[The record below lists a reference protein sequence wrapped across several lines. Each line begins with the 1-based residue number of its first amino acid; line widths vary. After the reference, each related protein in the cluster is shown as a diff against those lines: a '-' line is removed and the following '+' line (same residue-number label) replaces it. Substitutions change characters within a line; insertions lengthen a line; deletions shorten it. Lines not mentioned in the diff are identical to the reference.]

1 MRYNKDMVAVKPLPK
16 ELPSVYSLCVGNEYV
31 KNKSLT
37 HKKTYGQYYTP
48 LMVSHFMAGLAN
60 TEKSEVKI
68 ADLGA
73 GSGVLGISVCEVLA
87 KKNPKLRKID
97 LTAYEIDN
105 ELITVLRLALLY
117 TKKWL
122 AKKNIELAIHIVN
135 KDFILLKCCS
145 KSCLA
150 LITSCRTRTTSTR

>member
-1 MRYNKDMVAVKPLPK
+1 
-16 ELPSVYSLCVGNEYV
+16 
-31 KNKSLT
+31 
-37 HKKTYGQYYTP
+37 
-48 LMVSHFMAGLAN
+48 MAGLAN

-87 KKNPKLRKID
+87 KKNPKLRKIE

-105 ELITVLRLALLY
+105 ELILILKHALLY

-122 AKKNIELAIHIVN
+122 AKKNIELVIHIIN
-135 KDFILLKCCS
+135 KDFILENAYVLQYQQS
-145 KSCLA
+145 L
-150 LITSCRTRTTSTR
+150 TRIDQNSNTII

>member
-1 MRYNKDMVAVKPLPK
+1 MVAVKPLPK
-16 ELPSVYSLCVGNEYV
+16 ELPSEYATRVGNEEI

-37 HKKTYGQYYTP
+37 HKKTYAQYFTP
-48 LMVSHFMAGLAN
+48 LMASHFMDNLSN

-73 GSGVLGISVCEVLA
+73 GSGVLGISVCEGLA
-87 KKNPKLRKID
+87 KKNPKLRKIE

-105 ELITVLRLALLY
+105 ELILILKDALLY

-122 AKKNIELAIHIVN
+122 QKRISNWL
-135 KDFILLKCCS
+135 FILS
-145 KSCLA
+145 IRISF
-150 LITSCRTRTTSTR
+150 